1 VDAGCR
7 APGLSMKKITN
18 VKKDKSVKALTAISR
33 SIVIAITVTIAA
45 IAFLPPLIAA
55 ALEEVKVSREITAP
69 IDKVWNV
76 VSNIDNETK
85 YWPTFKVIK
94 NINDT
99 NSSIEREVVIA
110 TQFGDIKRVEF
121 VTVDPDQFQVQANI
135 TEGPWTGTRLLT
147 LNPSGSNSTTLAN
160 VVWQMD
166 LSGIPA
172 IGQGFAKDGIE
183 QTTVEALGNIAEEV
197 ERK

>member
-1 VDAGCR
+1 
-7 APGLSMKKITN
+7 MKKITN

>member
-166 LSGIPA
+166 LSRIPA